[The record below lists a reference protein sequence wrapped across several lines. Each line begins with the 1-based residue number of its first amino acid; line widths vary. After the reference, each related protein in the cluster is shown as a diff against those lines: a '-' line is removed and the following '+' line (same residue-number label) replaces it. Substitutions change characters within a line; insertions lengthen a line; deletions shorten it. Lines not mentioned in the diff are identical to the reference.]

1 MKTIAAFFDIDG
13 TLYREGLIT
22 EIFKKMIKY
31 EIIKPEKWY
40 KDVKPE
46 YQKWDNRM
54 GDYDDYLQKMASVY
68 IDAIKGMHKSQIE
81 FIAKQVVLQK
91 GDRVYTYTRD
101 RIKWHKENGHKIL
114 IISGSPYELVKQMA
128 EKYKFDNFKGAI
140 YEMDKN
146 QVYTGSVIPMWDS
159 ISKKKA
165 INEFENKY
173 DIDLNSSFAYGDTSG
188 DLSMLKSVG
197 NPVCINPT
205 RELLTKIFEEDEL
218 SKKIRIIV
226 ERKDVVYNFTSED
239 VKKAIK

>member
-159 ISKKKA
+159 ISKKK
-165 INEFENKY
+165 
-173 DIDLNSSFAYGDTSG
+173 
-188 DLSMLKSVG
+188 LSMNLKT
-197 NPVCINPT
+197 NMTLI
-205 RELLTKIFEEDEL
+205 
-218 SKKIRIIV
+218 
-226 ERKDVVYNFTSED
+226 
-239 VKKAIK
+239 